1 MDWCSAASSRAFRCW
16 CLADCC
22 CANGAGRCGH
32 ESPGPGARW
41 AEARVIA
48 LMRTALRYAF
58 ELIERLFDRLFSPA
72 LNPLAQLGAL
82 GFFFFWI
89 VAVSGIYLFIF
100 FDTGIERA
108 YQSVEHLT
116 TAYWFHAGVM
126 RSFHRYASD
135 LMVVMV
141 VVHVLREFAYDRYR
155 GVRWFSWLTG
165 LPIIWLLYI
174 SGITGY
180 WLAWDKLAHY
190 VSITTSELLD
200 WLPIFGEPIARNF
213 ISTGT
218 LTSRFFTLLVFLHVA
233 VPLFL
238 LFITWVHILR
248 ISRPKVNPP
257 RMLAAMSL
265 IALLGVSLWKPA
277 LSQGHVDLAKAPV
290 EVGLDWFY
298 LPLYPLTD
306 LWGKGAVWAFL
317 GAFSL
322 MLALMPW
329 LPPLRRAKPAEV
341 DLAHCNGCARCA
353 EDCPYEAIRMVP
365 RTDGMPFPVQAQ
377 VNTSLCVSCGICV
390 GACPSSTPFRRSEEL
405 RTGID
410 LPDRP
415 LRQLRE
421 RVVAAA
427 ATMKERPRL
436 LVLACERGAGAGHA
450 AGVVPLPCVAM
461 APPSLIDFI
470 LSRNLADG
478 VVVAGCAESACY
490 HRLGVAWTK
499 QRFAGTRDPRLRG
512 RVPRERVATVWASAL
527 EGKRLEQEIAAFAR
541 VVAGLPALRA
551 RPSATV
557 VAPAAHAA
565 DGRLPAGE
573 EIGS

>member
-1 MDWCSAASSRAFRCW
+1 VI
-16 CLADCC
+16 
-22 CANGAGRCGH
+22 GAVR
-32 ESPGPGARW
+32 S
-41 AEARVIA
+41 V
-48 LMRTALRYAF
+48 LRRGF
-58 ELIERLFDRLFSPA
+58 EVIERPFDRLFGPA

-108 YQSVEHLT
+108 YGSVQHLT
-116 TAYWFHAGVM
+116 VDYWFHAGVM

-135 LMVVMV
+135 LMIVML
-141 VVHVLREFAYDRYR
+141 VVHVLREFAYDHYR

-165 LPIIWLLYI
+165 VPLIWLLYT

-180 WLAWDKLAHY
+180 WLVWDKLAHY
-190 VSITTSELLD
+190 VAIVTSELLD

-218 LTSRFFTLLVFLHVA
+218 LTSRFFTLMVFMHVA

-238 LFITWVHILR
+238 LFGMWIHILR

-257 RMLAAMSL
+257 RLLAAMSL
-265 IALLGVSLWKPA
+265 LALLGVSLWKPA
-277 LSQGHVDLAKAPV
+277 LSQGHVDLARAPV

-306 LWGKGAVWAFL
+306 LWGKGAVWGFL
-317 GAFSL
+317 GAFFL

-365 RTDGMPFPVQAQ
+365 RTDGMPFPAQAQ
-377 VNTSLCVSCGICV
+377 VNSSLCVSCGICM
-390 GACPSSTPFRRSEEL
+390 GACPSSTPFRRSDSL

-410 LPDRP
+410 LPEYSLEL
-415 LRQLRE
+415 LRA
-421 RVVAAA
+421 RVVETA
-427 ATMKERPRL
+427 ATLGRPPRL
-436 LVLACERGAGAGHA
+436 MIVACEHGGGAGHGD
-450 AGVVPLPCVAM
+450 GVVSLPCVAM

-470 LSRNLADG
+470 LSRDLADG

-490 HRLGVAWTK
+490 HRLGVAWTE
-499 QRFAGTRDPRLRG
+499 QRFAGTRDPYLRA
-512 RVPRERVATVWASAL
+512 RVPRERVAVIWASAL
-527 EGKRLEQEIAAFAR
+527 ATRQFERELASFRAK
-541 VVAGLPALRA
+541 VAGLSPMPRRPRAAPTIPAYAL
-551 RPSATV
+551 
-557 VAPAAHAA
+557 
-565 DGRLPAGE
+565 DGRKASAAE
-573 EIGS
+573 EVSS

>member
-1 MDWCSAASSRAFRCW
+1 
-16 CLADCC
+16 
-22 CANGAGRCGH
+22 
-32 ESPGPGARW
+32 
-41 AEARVIA
+41 V
-48 LMRTALRYAF
+48 LRRGF
-58 ELIERLFDRLFSPA
+58 GLIERPFDRLFPPT

-108 YQSVEHLT
+108 YGSVEHLT
-116 TAYWFHAGVM
+116 RDYWFHAGVM

-141 VVHVLREFAYDRYR
+141 VVHLLREFAYDHYR

-165 LPIIWLLYI
+165 LPVIWLLYA

-180 WLAWDKLAHY
+180 WLVWDKLAHY
-190 VSITTSELLD
+190 VALTTSELLD

-218 LTSRFFTLLVFLHVA
+218 LTSRFFTLMVFMHVA

-238 LFITWVHILR
+238 LFIMWVHILR

-257 RMLAAMSL
+257 RMLAALSL
-265 IALLGVSLWKPA
+265 VALVGVSLWKPA

-306 LWGKGAVWAFL
+306 IWGKGAIWAFL

-322 MLALMPW
+322 MIALMPW

-365 RTDGMPFPVQAQ
+365 RTDGMPFPTQAE
-377 VNTSLCVSCGICV
+377 VKSSLCVSCGICV
-390 GACPSSTPFRRSEEL
+390 GACPSSTPFRRSAEL

-410 LPDRP
+410 LPDRS
-415 LRQLRE
+415 LRELRE
-421 RVVAAA
+421 RVIATA
-427 ATMKERPRL
+427 ATLQGAPRL
-436 LVLACERGAGAGHA
+436 LVLACERGAGAGRVDGTVA
-450 AGVVPLPCVAM
+450 LPCVAN
-461 APPSLIDFI
+461 APPSLVDFI

-478 VVVAGCAESACY
+478 VVIAGCAESACY
-490 HRLGVAWTK
+490 HRLGVAWTE
-499 QRFAGTRDPRLRG
+499 QRFAGMRDPHLRT
-512 RVPRERVATVWASAL
+512 RVPRERIATIWASAL
-527 EGKRLEQEIAAFAR
+527 ETNRLEQELAAFGRA
-541 VVAGLPALRA
+541 VAALPP
-551 RPSATV
+551 RPPAPAPASGA
-557 VAPAAHAA
+557 VAPAP
-565 DGRLPAGE
+565 RTPASE
-573 EIGS
+573 EVCT